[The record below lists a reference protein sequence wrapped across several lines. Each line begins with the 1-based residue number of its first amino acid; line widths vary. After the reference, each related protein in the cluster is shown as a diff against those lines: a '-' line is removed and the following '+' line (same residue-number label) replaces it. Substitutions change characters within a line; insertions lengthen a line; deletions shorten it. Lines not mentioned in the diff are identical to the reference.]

1 MSNVMTK
8 VIAFSATKGG
18 VGKTTLAF
26 NFGAYLSKTS
36 NKVLLIDLDHQAS
49 MSSNFSL
56 NDEELEK
63 TDIGKVFKSV
73 AKDPSSKLPT
83 VEPVEVTDNLFGL
96 SISQSTDNIDSLMR
110 DLPYACTTV
119 YRLLKDNQLLDRFD
133 YIVCDTHPDLLL
145 ATQNALTMANVVFSP
160 VEPSR
165 YGLDS
170 VISMQNDYEKLSNR
184 ILSPDGSRLIDGK
197 LAFIANKVKFN
208 TTISHLFMDSIKDD
222 ERFVSLFHEREL
234 FNQAT
239 LDKKSVFD
247 LNNPKVEKIIT
258 NEISPQFELMKKY
271 VISGRVDK

>member
-1 MSNVMTK
+1 MTK

-26 NFGAYLSKTS
+26 NFGAYLAKTS

-170 VISMQNDYEKLSNR
+170 VISMQKDYEKLSNR

>member
-26 NFGAYLSKTS
+26 NFGAYLAKTS

-119 YRLLKDNQLLDRFD
+119 YRLLKENQLLDRFD

>member
-26 NFGAYLSKTS
+26 NFGAYLAKTS

-247 LNNPKVEKIIT
+247 LNNPKVEKIII

>member
-26 NFGAYLSKTS
+26 NFGAYLAKTS

-119 YRLLKDNQLLDRFD
+119 YRLLKDNQLVDRFD

-197 LAFIANKVKFN
+197 LSFIANKVKFN

>member
-26 NFGAYLSKTS
+26 NFGAYLAKTS

-119 YRLLKDNQLLDRFD
+119 YRLLKDNQLLDKFD

-239 LDKKSVFD
+239 LDKQSVFD

>member
-26 NFGAYLSKTS
+26 NFGAYLAKTS

-170 VISMQNDYEKLSNR
+170 VISMQKDYEKLSNR
-184 ILSPDGSRLIDGK
+184 ILSPDGSRLIDGQ
-197 LAFIANKVKFN
+197 LSFIANKVKFN

>member
-26 NFGAYLSKTS
+26 NFGAYLAKTS

>member
-26 NFGAYLSKTS
+26 NFGAYLAKTS

-239 LDKKSVFD
+239 LDKQSVFD

>member
-1 MSNVMTK
+1 MTK

-26 NFGAYLSKTS
+26 NFGAYLAKTS

-170 VISMQNDYEKLSNR
+170 VISMQKDYEKLSNR

-197 LAFIANKVKFN
+197 LSFIANKVKFN

>member
-26 NFGAYLSKTS
+26 NFGAYLAKTS

-197 LAFIANKVKFN
+197 LSFIANKVKFN

-222 ERFVSLFHEREL
+222 ERFISLFHEREL

-239 LDKKSVFD
+239 LDKQSVFD

>member
-26 NFGAYLSKTS
+26 NFGAYLAKTS

-170 VISMQNDYEKLSNR
+170 VISMQKDYEKLSNR

-197 LAFIANKVKFN
+197 LSFIANKVKFN

>member
-26 NFGAYLSKTS
+26 NFGAYLAKTS

-83 VEPVEVTDNLFGL
+83 VEPIEVTDNLFGL

-222 ERFVSLFHEREL
+222 ERFVSLHEREL

>member
-26 NFGAYLSKTS
+26 NFGAYLAKTS

-119 YRLLKDNQLLDRFD
+119 YRLLKDNQLVDRFD

>member
-26 NFGAYLSKTS
+26 NFGAYLAKTS

-197 LAFIANKVKFN
+197 LSFIANKVKFN

>member
-26 NFGAYLSKTS
+26 NFGAYLAKTS

-119 YRLLKDNQLLDRFD
+119 YRLLKDNQLVDRFD

-170 VISMQNDYEKLSNR
+170 VISMQKDYEKLSNR

>member
-26 NFGAYLSKTS
+26 NFGAYLAKTS

-222 ERFVSLFHEREL
+222 ERFISLFHEREL

-239 LDKKSVFD
+239 LDKQSVFD

>member
-26 NFGAYLSKTS
+26 NFGAYLAKTS

-119 YRLLKDNQLLDRFD
+119 YRLLKDNQLLDKFD

>member
-26 NFGAYLSKTS
+26 NFGAYLAKTS

-247 LNNPKVEKIIT
+247 LNNPKVEKIVT

>member
-26 NFGAYLSKTS
+26 NFGAYLAKTS

-83 VEPVEVTDNLFGL
+83 VEPIEVTDNLFGL

>member
-26 NFGAYLSKTS
+26 NFGAYLAKTS

-170 VISMQNDYEKLSNR
+170 VISMQKDYEKLSNR

-197 LAFIANKVKFN
+197 LSFIANKVKFN

-247 LNNPKVEKIIT
+247 LNNPKVEKIVT

>member
-26 NFGAYLSKTS
+26 NFGAYLAKTS

-170 VISMQNDYEKLSNR
+170 VISMQKDYEKLSNR

>member
-26 NFGAYLSKTS
+26 NFGAYLAKTS

-119 YRLLKDNQLLDRFD
+119 YRLLKDNQLLDKFD

-247 LNNPKVEKIIT
+247 LNNPKVEKIII

>member
-26 NFGAYLSKTS
+26 NFGAYLAKTS

-222 ERFVSLFHEREL
+222 ERFISLFHEREL